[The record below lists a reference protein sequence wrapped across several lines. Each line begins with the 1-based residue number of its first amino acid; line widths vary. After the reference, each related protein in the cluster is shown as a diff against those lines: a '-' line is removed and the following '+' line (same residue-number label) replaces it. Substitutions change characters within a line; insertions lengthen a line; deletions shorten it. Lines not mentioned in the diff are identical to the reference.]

1 MTSEADSLVQQ
12 LPVKHP
18 KDCSLSETQL
28 IDNTND
34 YSNELVGDELCL
46 ITCLRQPTFTCYKFK
61 SFFCLET
68 VERFKD
74 SIAMIP

>member
-34 YSNELVGDELCL
+34 YSNGLVGDELAMFDHL
-46 ITCLRQPTFTCYKFK
+46 F
-61 SFFCLET
+61 ET
-68 VERFKD
+68 AN
-74 SIAMIP
+74 IYLL